1 MTTSTYADI
10 QNNLQPDFANFG
22 PISLVILQATSF
34 CNLNCDYCYLP
45 DRQSKKVFNLDLIE
59 PIFKNIFSSPLL
71 KDNFAVCWHAGEP
84 LAVPIS
90 FYEQAIAKINQVAEQ
105 YNHQNIH
112 FDQDL
117 QTNATLINQAWCDLF
132 IKHDFQLSVSLDGP
146 DFIHDAHRKTRK
158 GLGTHAGTMRGIKQ
172 LQKNNLDFFTIAVL
186 TKESLD
192 HPEEMFNFF
201 WDNGITEVGFN
212 VEEVIG
218 INRSSSLKG
227 SEMEARFR
235 NFMSEFWD
243 LVVQKNGEF
252 KLREFEE
259 VCGVIYSGG
268 RFDQNELNTP
278 FSVINIDT
286 QGNFCTFD
294 PELLGAKAQKYGD
307 FILGN
312 ILHDTFES
320 VCYTEKFQHLYGD
333 VNAGVDMCRSTC
345 EYFGLCA
352 GGSVSNKCWENGT
365 ARSSETMAC
374 KYYPRIVTDM
384 ILDKLE
390 SKLLVGQ

>member
-1 MTTSTYADI
+1 M
-10 QNNLQPDFANFG
+10 
-22 PISLVILQATSF
+22 ILQATSF

-172 LQKNNLDFFTIAVL
+172 L
-186 TKESLD
+186 
-192 HPEEMFNFF
+192 
-201 WDNGITEVGFN
+201 
-212 VEEVIG
+212 
-218 INRSSSLKG
+218 
-227 SEMEARFR
+227 
-235 NFMSEFWD
+235 
-243 LVVQKNGEF
+243 
-252 KLREFEE
+252 
-259 VCGVIYSGG
+259 
-268 RFDQNELNTP
+268 
-278 FSVINIDT
+278 
-286 QGNFCTFD
+286 
-294 PELLGAKAQKYGD
+294 
-307 FILGN
+307 
-312 ILHDTFES
+312 
-320 VCYTEKFQHLYGD
+320 
-333 VNAGVDMCRSTC
+333 
-345 EYFGLCA
+345 
-352 GGSVSNKCWENGT
+352 
-365 ARSSETMAC
+365 
-374 KYYPRIVTDM
+374 
-384 ILDKLE
+384 
-390 SKLLVGQ
+390 